1 VSRTRPERGSI
12 GRCGELI
19 AILPGRAAPILVAT
33 EAQPYR

>member
-1 VSRTRPERGSI
+1 VSRTRPERGSS

-19 AILPGRAAPILVAT
+19 AILPSRAASILVVT